1 MSKIY
6 FGFAIGDSM
15 FPQNG
20 TIIKKSLEVLE
31 AKKIIK
37 TGVIPCLN
45 PSHLPTISAMRE
57 RFKINVEIPESP
69 PKISLEVG
77 DKIIVMGVQGLP
89 RLTDRHEYNHD
100 EIEKATFSFSLYQS
114 LPEFIFY
121 NFEACGCVHGGGK
134 YYEYEQNNYFAT
146 KENEQSHKL
155 SLPDGLK
162 GILIKE
168 KK

>member
-1 MSKIY
+1 MQIY

-15 FPQNG
+15 FPKNG
-20 TIIKKSLEVLE
+20 TIIKKSLKLME

-37 TGVIPCLN
+37 SGVIPCLN
-45 PSHLPTISAMRE
+45 PSHLPTITAMKE
-57 RFKINVEIPESP
+57 RFKINVEIPEFP
-69 PKISLEVG
+69 PKISLKIG

-100 EIEKATFSFSLYQS
+100 EIEKATFSFSLYQI

-121 NFEACGCVHGGGK
+121 NFEACGCVHGGGR
-134 YYEYEQNNYFAT
+134 YYEYEHINYFTAR
-146 KENEQSHKL
+146 KNSGLYDL

-162 GILIKE
+162 GVLIKE